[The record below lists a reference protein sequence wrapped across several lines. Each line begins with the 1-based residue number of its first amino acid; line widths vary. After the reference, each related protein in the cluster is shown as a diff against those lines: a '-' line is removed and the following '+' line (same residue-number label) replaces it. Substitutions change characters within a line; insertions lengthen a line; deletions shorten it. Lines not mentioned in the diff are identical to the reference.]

1 MALRRTA
8 ECLYRPEVMRA
19 DGVARSARPL
29 TSRGDQWGSLLPV
42 GGRDV
47 EHIWPLL
54 DDLSSDPAPPGYSIV
69 TNGIKLNYLL
79 LYFTLSRFPSLLIFS
94 LSRPLPL
101 FHSLPPFCLCLSFSF
116 SSPFPSLSL
125 SPSLILH
132 PLSSLF
138 SPWASETSA
147 VFYLF
152 LLFFQTN
159 HSRVRHKPRRTTN
172 HEYSF

>member
-1 MALRRTA
+1 
-8 ECLYRPEVMRA
+8 MRA

-42 GGRDV
+42 GRRDV

-125 SPSLILH
+125 SLAYSP
-132 PLSSLF
+132 PTVFPLF
-138 SPWASETSA
+138 SMSFRNFSC
-147 VFYLF
+147 FLF
-152 LLFFQTN
+152 IFTIFSNKSLTRPTQTKEN
-159 HSRVRHKPRRTTN
+159 HQSWIQFLK
-172 HEYSF
+172 S